1 MLPRGEVSRSGLEPG
16 VRIDPSMLDVLAA
29 ESQPS
34 AARADTMRYL
44 SGAEHTSSQLSAYLS
59 GRGYST
65 AVVEIVAGWAEE
77 NGFVDDA
84 RFAAMFVSSH
94 SGRSPM
100 GSVRLKG
107 ELRRR
112 GVPENVADSVLSQRE
127 DTELISTLVET
138 VKRKYGGLPREV
150 GFRRA
155 SGYLARRG
163 FTSDLSYRVISRAL
177 NVDGEEAHG

>member
-1 MLPRGEVSRSGLEPG
+1 MLPGREVSRSGLEPG
-16 VRIDPSMLDVLAA
+16 TIVDPSKLDALAA

-34 AARADTMRYL
+34 AARTDALRYL
-44 SGAEHTSSQLSAYLS
+44 SVTEHSSSQLSSYLG
-59 GRGYST
+59 GRGYSAGVIET
-65 AVVEIVAGWAEE
+65 VVRWAEE
-77 NGFVDDA
+77 NGFVDDE
-84 RFAAMFVSSH
+84 RFAALFVSSH

-112 GVPENVADSVLSQRE
+112 GIPESVADSVLGQRE
-127 DTELISTLVET
+127 DSDLVSTLVET
-138 VKRKYGGLPREV
+138 VRRKYGGLPRDV

-163 FTSDLSYRVISRAL
+163 FTSDLSYRVISLAL
-177 NVDGEEAHG
+177 DADGDEEPD